1 MEFVALDF
9 ETANASRNSACSIG
23 MVTVKDGHII
33 DEYYQLIKPKFIYF
47 NEENIAVHG
56 ITREMVVDKPDFEEL
71 WPDIFARL
79 QHKQIVAHFAKFDI
93 NVLRSTLNTYYLPMP
108 NIEYICSWIL
118 AKKAFPQ
125 LERHSLDIVARHVG
139 FTFKHHHA
147 LEDARA
153 CAAIVSKVL
162 EITPAQDFQHLA
174 EIYHFQCGQ
183 LSRCNFLPCL
193 MEQEKTAPLPQ
204 MNSLF

>member
-33 DEYYQLIKPKFIYF
+33 DEYYQLIKPKYIYF

-79 QHKQIVAHFAKFDI
+79 AKI
-93 NVLRSTLNTYYLPMP
+93 SRLLHILLNL
-108 NIEYICSWIL
+108 IL
-118 AKKAFPQ
+118 T
-125 LERHSLDIVARHVG
+125 S
-139 FTFKHHHA
+139 
-147 LEDARA
+147 
-153 CAAIVSKVL
+153 CAV
-162 EITPAQDFQHLA
+162 P
-174 EIYHFQCGQ
+174 
-183 LSRCNFLPCL
+183 
-193 MEQEKTAPLPQ
+193 
-204 MNSLF
+204 